1 MNSRKY
7 KQKENQKKKEEK
19 AKLMEPILIFQKLE
33 EIISEE
39 EG

>member
-1 MNSRKY
+1 MNPRKY

-33 EIISEE
+33 EIISE
-39 EG
+39 GKG

>member
-1 MNSRKY
+1 MNPKKY
-7 KQKENQKKKEEK
+7 KQKENQKRKEEK

-39 EG
+39 QG

>member
-1 MNSRKY
+1 MNPKKY

-39 EG
+39 KG